1 MDATPCQGRSL
12 SATLCD
18 VNHNNPLPVTQE
30 QFFDR
35 RLESVPAARGFA
47 ARVLAIWG
55 VQECVEDVLLCV
67 SELAT
72 NALRYGV
79 PAGRGFLVRLTVPDG
94 VLRVEVHDSGD
105 GRPEV
110 RHPSEDEEVGRGL
123 MLVGEVA
130 DKWGVGERWPGK
142 IVWCEFTIGSLEMR

>member
-1 MDATPCQGRSL
+1 
-12 SATLCD
+12 
-18 VNHNNPLPVTQE
+18 VNHNDPLPVTRE

-35 RLESVPAARGFA
+35 RLESVPAARGFT

-55 VQECVEDVLLCV
+55 VQEHLEEVLLCV
-67 SELAT
+67 SELTT
-72 NALRYGV
+72 NALRHGV
-79 PAGRGFLVRLTVPDG
+79 PPGRGFLVRLVVLDG

-110 RHPSEDEEVGRGL
+110 CHPSGEEECGRGL

-130 DKWGVGERWPGK
+130 DKWGVGESWPGK
-142 IVWCEFTIGSLEMR
+142 NVWCDFTIVSLNKRGESAPVTL